1 MPPAPTRP
9 KLKHKS
15 GRGDLEEFGFESS
28 HAREIEQKR
37 NSGQISCAECRR
49 LKIKCDKQIPCQSCQ
64 RRGCAALCPNG
75 SLSTGQGTRFVLA
88 ATEHLHL
95 RMAKM
100 SERIRQLEGALSE
113 LQVQHSTEPH
123 PLLRPDLLEASQPDD
138 NAGPPSADDPAG
150 VESTPELL
158 EAFGTLSISNSGASR
173 FFGPTGGSHCLL
185 MFDNTPSQGI
195 ADGSCDSARDSPS
208 PENENFTLALP
219 RKPLPSTLTVE
230 GLVNCHLP
238 SEERALYLTETYAEQ
253 ASWLFQSVSKNQI
266 LLELLPAYYVNGA
279 SHITQTGNNPHR
291 LCLLFLVFAIGALL
305 DPNQE
310 LENVE
315 ADRYHQAAR
324 AAICLRSV
332 MEKPSLETIQAL
344 HLLSLYNA
352 VSGNEVTGK
361 ETSMETS
368 WSLVTLAAHLAHTFG
383 LHRDGLRWGLPADVT
398 ARRRVVFWDL
408 FVADVWNCLE
418 AGRPPTFSLPYIDC
432 QFPGGGSPRD
442 KFRMDTDSQA
452 FCGSWVFRFASD
464 CVAEVAARTLTS
476 DSPSY
481 STILELDRK
490 VCNFP
495 VPEAVKEF
503 VAAASG
509 AIPTKPVDK
518 DIGLMESMGRY
529 VMSNSRE
536 VILLYI
542 HRSFFAQA
550 IVENPVNPLNSP
562 YTPSFLATYRAS
574 LTILRTVKMQY
585 DLHPKLTARLW
596 PIWTYA
602 FSAAVVFGT
611 IVTHGPRSPMATSA
625 MKELRDAYLLFS
637 KASSR
642 NRRAQKA
649 LPIITKLMEK
659 AQNALLRAQ
668 SDIPDELGQQWRI
681 DENERDDELAIFAG
695 RMKIVS
701 MKGQATDRMPE
712 QSSDGNE
719 STKWLNGPASERQEK
734 QVHVDPAVL
743 QSYSREQLSSTWL
756 QQPASTIGLEHF
768 REMPNWERPRYPDAP
783 SQSMLMQLPPMA
795 LQIHPTPVLSQV
807 PVHSGPGPGSSTR
820 ALLSSDP
827 YPMVSLS
834 APSTQGYDPQQH
846 RYGQQVQHPLTPSMP
861 SSVSYYDDPIA
872 SAGSHYH
879 QSWAQAHES
888 PSTHPHAQPH
898 RRQPIDALPRHQP
911 PHQRACPS
919 THPPTHPHPHE
930 LPPALPEL
938 SQLGLVG
945 QESGLDRQWTS
956 FMRESGFVP

>member
-1 MPPAPTRP
+1 MSQWCVSLIHCPSMPTA
-9 KLKHKS
+9 
-15 GRGDLEEFGFESS
+15 SS
-28 HAREIEQKR
+28 T
-37 NSGQISCAECRR
+37 
-49 LKIKCDKQIPCQSCQ
+49 
-64 RRGCAALCPNG
+64 G

-123 PLLRPDLLEASQPDD
+123 PLLRSDLLGASHPDD
-138 NAGPPSADDPAG
+138 DVGPPSADDPAV
-150 VESTPELL
+150 VERTPELV
-158 EAFGTLSISNSGASR
+158 EALGTLSISDSGASR

-185 MFDNTPSQGI
+185 MSDNTPSQGI
-195 ADGSCDSARDSPS
+195 ADGSSDSARDSQS
-208 PENENFTLALP
+208 LGNENFILALP
-219 RKPLPSTLTVE
+219 RKLAPSTLTVE
-230 GLVNCHLP
+230 GLVNYHLP
-238 SEERALYLTETYAEQ
+238 TEERARYLTETYVEQ
-253 ASWLFQSVSKNQI
+253 ASWLFQSVSKDQI

-279 SHITQTGNNPHR
+279 SRVTPTGNNPHR
-291 LCLLFLVFAIGALL
+291 LGLLFLVFAIGALL

-310 LENVE
+310 PGNVE
-315 ADRYHQAAR
+315 ADCYHQVAR
-324 AAICLRSV
+324 AAICLQSV

-344 HLLSLYNA
+344 HLLSVYNA
-352 VSGNEVTGK
+352 LSGNEVAGK
-361 ETSMETS
+361 ETSVETS

-383 LHRDGLRWGLPADVT
+383 LHRDGLRWGLSVDVT

-432 QFPGGGSPRD
+432 QFPGGGSPHD
-442 KFRMDTDSQA
+442 KVHMDSDRQA

-464 CVAEVAARTLTS
+464 CVAEVAARTLTT

-503 VAAASG
+503 AAAASG
-509 AIPTKPVDK
+509 AIPTKPADK

-542 HRSFFAQA
+542 HRSFFVQA
-550 IVENPVNPLNSP
+550 IIENPVNPLNSP

-574 LTILRTVKMQY
+574 LTIFRTVKMQY

-611 IVTHGPRSPMATSA
+611 IVTHGPRSPMATGA
-625 MKELRDAYLLFS
+625 MKELRDACLLFS

-668 SDIPDELGQQWRI
+668 SDIPDELGQQWRV

-701 MKGQATDRMPE
+701 TKGQAKDRMPE
-712 QSSDGNE
+712 QSSDANE
-719 STKWLNGPASERQEK
+719 STKWLSGPASEWQERQD
-734 QVHVDPAVL
+734 QVEPAVL
-743 QSYSREQLSSTWL
+743 QSYSREQLSPTWP
-756 QQPASTIGLEHF
+756 QQPGSTIGLEHS
-768 REMPNWERPRYPDAP
+768 REIPNWERPRYPDAS
-783 SQSMLMQLPPMA
+783 SQSILMQLPPMA
-795 LQIHPTPVLSQV
+795 LQLHPASVLSQV
-807 PVHSGPGPGSSTR
+807 PVYGGPGPGSSTR
-820 ALLSSDP
+820 ALLPSDP

-834 APSTQGYDPQQH
+834 VPSAQGYRPQQH
-846 RYGQQVQHPLTPSMP
+846 RHDQQAHHPLTPSMP

-872 SAGSHYH
+872 SAGSHHH

-898 RRQPIDALPRHQP
+898 QRQPIDALPHHQP
-911 PHQRACPS
+911 PHQRACS
-919 THPPTHPHPHE
+919 STHPHPHG
-930 LPPALPEL
+930 LQPALPEL
-938 SQLGLVG
+938 AQLGLVG
-945 QESGLDRQWTS
+945 QESGLDRRWTS

>member
-100 SERIRQLEGALSE
+100 SERIRQLEGALS
-113 LQVQHSTEPH
+113 
-123 PLLRPDLLEASQPDD
+123 
-138 NAGPPSADDPAG
+138 

-173 FFGPTGGSHCLL
+173 FFGPTGGSH
-185 MFDNTPSQGI
+185 
-195 ADGSCDSARDSPS
+195 
-208 PENENFTLALP
+208 
-219 RKPLPSTLTVE
+219 
-230 GLVNCHLP
+230 VNCHLP

-368 WSLVTLAAHLAHTFG
+368 WSLVTLAAHLAHTVN
-383 LHRDGLRWGLPADVT
+383 RDGLRWGLPADVT

-536 VILLYI
+536 VT
-542 HRSFFAQA
+542 

-795 LQIHPTPVLSQV
+795 LQIHPAPVLSQV

-834 APSTQGYDPQQH
+834 APSTQG
-846 RYGQQVQHPLTPSMP
+846 
-861 SSVSYYDDPIA
+861 
-872 SAGSHYH
+872 AGSHYH

>member
-49 LKIKCDKQIPCQSCQ
+49 LKIKCDKQIPCQSCR

-123 PLLRPDLLEASQPDD
+123 PLLRPDLLKASQSDD

-150 VESTPELL
+150 VERTPELL
-158 EAFGTLSISNSGASR
+158 EAFGTLSISNSGAPR
-173 FFGPTGGSHCLL
+173 FFGPTAGSHCLL

-195 ADGSCDSARDSPS
+195 ADGPCDSARDSPS

-230 GLVNCHLP
+230 GLIDCHLP
-238 SEERALYLTETYAEQ
+238 SEERALYLTETYVEQ
-253 ASWLFQSVSKNQI
+253 ASWLFQSVSKDQI
-266 LLELLPAYYVNGA
+266 LLELLPAHYVNGA
-279 SHITQTGNNPHR
+279 SHVTQTGNNPHR
-291 LCLLFLVFAIGALL
+291 LGLLFLVFAIGALL

-310 LENVE
+310 PENVE

-324 AAICLRSV
+324 AAICLQSV

-344 HLLSLYNA
+344 HLLSVYNA

-361 ETSMETS
+361 ETSVETS
-368 WSLVTLAAHLAHTFG
+368 WSLVTLAAHLAHTVN
-383 LHRDGLRWGLPADVT
+383 RDGLRWGLPPDVT
-398 ARRRVVFWDL
+398 TRRRVVFWDL

-432 QFPGGGSPRD
+432 QFPGGGSPR
-442 KFRMDTDSQA
+442 
-452 FCGSWVFRFASD
+452 GSWVFRFASD

-490 VCNFP
+490 ICNFP
-495 VPEAVKEF
+495 VPEAVEEF

-518 DIGLMESMGRY
+518 DIGLMESMGRF

-536 VILLYI
+536 VT
-542 HRSFFAQA
+542 

-585 DLHPKLTARLW
+585 ELHPKLTARLW

-602 FSAAVVFGT
+602 FSAAIVFGT

-649 LPIITKLMEK
+649 LPIVTKLMEK

-668 SDIPDELGQQWRI
+668 SDIPDELGQQWGI
-681 DENERDDELAIFAG
+681 DENERDDELTIFAG

-701 MKGQATDRMPE
+701 MKGQATDRMPD
-712 QSSDGNE
+712 QSSDTSE
-719 STKWLNGPASERQEK
+719 STKWLNVPVSERQEK
-734 QVHVDPAVL
+734 QGHVDPAVP
-743 QSYSREQLSSTWL
+743 QSYSREQLSSTRL
-756 QQPASTIGLEHF
+756 QQRGSTIGLEHS
-768 REMPNWERPRYPDAP
+768 REMLNWEQPRYPDAS
-783 SQSMLMQLPPMA
+783 SQSTFMQLPPMA
-795 LQIHPTPVLSQV
+795 LQIHSAP
-807 PVHSGPGPGSSTR
+807 
-820 ALLSSDP
+820 P

-834 APSTQGYDPQQH
+834 VPSTQGYHPQQH
-846 RYGQQVQHPLTPSMP
+846 RYGQQVQHLPTPSMP
-861 SSVSYYDDPIA
+861 SSVSYYDDTIDTA
-872 SAGSHYH
+872 
-879 QSWAQAHES
+879 AHES
-888 PSTHPHAQPH
+888 LSTHPHAQPH
-898 RRQPIDALPRHQP
+898 RRQPIDALPHHQP
-911 PHQRACPS
+911 PHQRPS
-919 THPPTHPHPHE
+919 
-930 LPPALPEL
+930 LPEL

-945 QESGLDRQWTS
+945 QESGLDRRWTS